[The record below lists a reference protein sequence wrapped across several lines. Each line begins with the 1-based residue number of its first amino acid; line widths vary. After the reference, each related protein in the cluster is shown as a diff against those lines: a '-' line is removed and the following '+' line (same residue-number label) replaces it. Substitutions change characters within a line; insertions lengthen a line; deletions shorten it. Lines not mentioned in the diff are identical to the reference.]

1 MRFVGVAAV
10 WALASAGAVQAQEAG
25 ADQMTVRSLLARDF
39 SVVGV
44 IPTMGG
50 PGVFLAKK
58 GELSFCLV
66 METKTSKTVA
76 TQYCKPVE

>member
-1 MRFVGVAAV
+1 MRFVGVVVV
-10 WALASAGAVQAQEAG
+10 WALASAGGVQAQEVSVN
-25 ADQMTVRSLLARDF
+25 QTTVRSLLERDF

-58 GELSFCLV
+58 GELAFCLV
-66 METKTSKTVA
+66 METKMSKTVA